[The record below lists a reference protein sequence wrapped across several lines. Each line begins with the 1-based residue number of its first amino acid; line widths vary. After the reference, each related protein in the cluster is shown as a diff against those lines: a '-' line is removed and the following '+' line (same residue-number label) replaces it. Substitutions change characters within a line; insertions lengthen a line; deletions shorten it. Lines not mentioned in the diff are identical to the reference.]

1 MEFAPSAK
9 DMQRREASDQRK
21 RRHELVGLSVLTHSV
36 HHSKHLC
43 IKDFL
48 LTRILLDL
56 RNTGVPN
63 GLSLFTLASAAK
75 RSHRKKNITKR
86 SVLYLVNAQKVQ
98 AIFNRNALA
107 RTIKGQEQG
116 FRRLMHIL

>member
-1 MEFAPSAK
+1 
-9 DMQRREASDQRK
+9 
-21 RRHELVGLSVLTHSV
+21 LSVLTRHFYHSN
-36 HHSKHLC
+36 HLC
-43 IKDFL
+43 IKVFL

-56 RNTGVPN
+56 HNTGVPN